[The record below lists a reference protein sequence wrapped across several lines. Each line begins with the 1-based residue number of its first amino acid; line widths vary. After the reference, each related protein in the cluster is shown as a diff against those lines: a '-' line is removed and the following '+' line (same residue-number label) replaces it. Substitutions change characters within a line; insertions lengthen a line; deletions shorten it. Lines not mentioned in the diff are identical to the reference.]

1 MWGPTSLEA
10 LQFGDPLVLGL
21 PGVETPTPQV
31 ATIEIICKSLAPP
44 EPLQSQ
50 LKGSACACCVQWKY
64 G

>member
-1 MWGPTSLEA
+1 MRYVIGKSLIGMGA
-10 LQFGDPLVLGL
+10 DFAP
-21 PGVETPTPQV
+21 PPQV
-31 ATIEIICKSLAPP
+31 ATIEIICESLAPP